1 MFAGIIGVK
10 KQYFIVLIITFQ
22 VVERLNKILLFKN

>member
-1 MFAGIIGVK
+1 MFAGVIGK